1 MKHWFLFLFSASE
14 YWFMANVGCLPFT
27 NSCRKIRWQRKCL
40 ISHWVVPAVNFR
52 QQRNIWKG
60 SPVFR
65 TEYSKR
71 KFVFNFF
78 KAIFD
83 TGFRP
88 SRRFF
93 GNLICTN
100 AIPGRHLP
108 VLNFPY
114 HELYPN
120 CESTGLPMQ
129 MVNNLCIR
137 FHVQPELLP
146 SWSQTMGTAGPCRLT
161 PIVPDIFGTVS
172 STDTKPKLG
181 PLPFSAEYY
190 RKNHGRSISVFNLRI
205 YWALG
210 SIGEERQRKRLQ
222 NACAQPWLPL
232 PGRYSCAH
240 TQGFGLT
247 VELIVCA

>member
-88 SRRFF
+88 SRPFF
-93 GNLICTN
+93 GNLIFTN

-114 HELYPN
+114 HKLYPN

-146 SWSQTMGTAGPCRLT
+146 AWSQTMGTAGPCRLT
-161 PIVPDIFGTVS
+161 LIVPDIFGTVS

-181 PLPFSAEYY
+181 PTILRRILPQKPWQVDISIQLENLLSAWQ
-190 RKNHGRSISVFNLRI
+190 
-205 YWALG
+205 YWWRTAAQTLA
-210 SIGEERQRKRLQ
+210 KRMR
-222 NACAQPWLPL
+222 AAMAATA
-232 PGRYSCAH
+232 RA
-240 TQGFGLT
+240 
-247 VELIVCA
+247 I

>member
-1 MKHWFLFLFSASE
+1 MLVVYHLQIVAGKSGGKENVSLVIGSFQRYISGSNGTSEKVVRFSGRNIPS
-14 YWFMANVGCLPFT
+14 G
-27 NSCRKIRWQRKCL
+27 NSCSISSKPSL
-40 ISHWVVPAVNFR
+40 IP
-52 QQRNIWKG
+52 G
-60 SPVFR
+60 SGLR
-65 TEYSKR
+65 
-71 KFVFNFF
+71 
-78 KAIFD
+78 
-83 TGFRP
+83 G
-88 SRRFF
+88 RFF

-146 SWSQTMGTAGPCRLT
+146 SWSQTMGTECPCRLT

-181 PLPFSAEYY
+181 PTILRRILPQKPWQVDISIQLENLLSAWQ
-190 RKNHGRSISVFNLRI
+190 
-205 YWALG
+205 YWWRTAAQTLA
-210 SIGEERQRKRLQ
+210 KRMH
-222 NACAQPWLPL
+222 AAMAATA
-232 PGRYSCAH
+232 RA
-240 TQGFGLT
+240 
-247 VELIVCA
+247 I